1 VNDSGHPVARG
12 SLTGIDTGDYTS
24 RLTINLRVQHSTCSS
39 SVNVPICETL
49 IDSPQRGLQSEEGRM
64 EHVVSDLVGRF
75 ERGRLSRRELV
86 HALAMLAA
94 AGTATP
100 ASAAPL
106 RSGSIN
112 HVSVLVSDM
121 TRSID
126 FYNRVFGLSLQNED
140 KANKI
145 SRLGISG
152 KVLVSLR
159 VEPPPGLVD
168 HFAIGVEGFNR
179 EAVTKELQGMGLTPR
194 ENLQFGFHVKDPD
207 GANVQITGI

>member
-1 VNDSGHPVARG
+1 MQ
-12 SLTGIDTGDYTS
+12 L
-24 RLTINLRVQHSTCSS
+24 IN
-39 SVNVPICETL
+39 
-49 IDSPQRGLQSEEGRM
+49 
-64 EHVVSDLVGRF
+64 DLVDGY
-75 ERGRLSRRELV
+75 ERGRVTRRELIQ
-86 HALAMLAA
+86 ALAMLAA
-94 AGTATP
+94 AGAGAT

-121 TRSID
+121 ARSIE
-126 FYNRVFGLSLQNED
+126 FYNRVFGLSVQNED

-145 SRLGISG
+145 ARLGIGG

-168 HFAIGVEGFNR
+168 HFAIGVDGFNR
-179 EAVTKELQGMGLTPR
+179 EAVTKELQAMGLTPH
-194 ENLQFGFHVKDPD
+194 ENLEFGFHVKDPD

>member
-1 VNDSGHPVARG
+1 M
-12 SLTGIDTGDYTS
+12 
-24 RLTINLRVQHSTCSS
+24 Q
-39 SVNVPICETL
+39 L
-49 IDSPQRGLQSEEGRM
+49 I
-64 EHVVSDLVGRF
+64 SDLVTGY
-75 ERGRLSRRELV
+75 EHGRLTRRELIQ
-86 HALAMLAA
+86 ALTMLTA
-94 AGTATP
+94 AGTT

-121 TRSID
+121 ARSID
-126 FYNRVFGLSLQNED
+126 FYNRVFGLSVANED

-145 SRLGISG
+145 ARLGIGG

-159 VEPPPGLVD
+159 VEPPPGLID

-179 EAVTKELQGMGLTPR
+179 DAVTKELQGMGLTPS
-194 ENLQFGFHVKDPD
+194 ENLEFGFHVKDPD

>member
-1 VNDSGHPVARG
+1 M
-12 SLTGIDTGDYTS
+12 
-24 RLTINLRVQHSTCSS
+24 Q
-39 SVNVPICETL
+39 L
-49 IDSPQRGLQSEEGRM
+49 I
-64 EHVVSDLVGRF
+64 SDLVDGY
-75 ERGRLSRRELV
+75 ERGRVTRRELIQ
-86 HALAMLAA
+86 ALAMLAA
-94 AGTATP
+94 AGAGAT

-121 TRSID
+121 ARSIE
-126 FYNRVFGLSLQNED
+126 FYDRVFGLSVQNED

-145 SRLGISG
+145 ARLGIGG

-168 HFAIGVEGFNR
+168 HFAIGVDGFNR
-179 EAVTKELQGMGLTPR
+179 EAVTKELQAMGLTPR
-194 ENLQFGFHVKDPD
+194 ENLEFGFHVKDPD